1 MDRQELAD
9 LRREYSR
16 EVLDE
21 ASVDADPFTQFD
33 RWMHEAI
40 RSEMLDATA
49 MTLSTVDSDNRPSS
63 RVVLLKG
70 FDRTGFTFY
79 TNYESR
85 KARELAANP
94 NATVNFFWAELER
107 QINIRGRVEKG
118 SREEAEAYFRSRPL
132 ESRVGAWVSRQS
144 QEISSRAEIER
155 KFDEMLREKAPGDD
169 VPLPPFWGGYRLI
182 PDRFEFWQGR
192 PGRLHDRI
200 CYTFEAGSW
209 LITRL
214 SP

>member
-21 ASVDADPFTQFD
+21 TSVDADPFVQFGK
-33 RWMHEAI
+33 WMNEAI
-40 RSEMLDATA
+40 ASEMLDATA
-49 MTLSTVDSDNRPSS
+49 MVLSTVDAEHRPSS

-70 FDRTGFTFY
+70 FDERGFRFF

-85 KARELAANP
+85 KGRELDANP
-94 NATVNFFWAELER
+94 NATVHFFWPELER
-107 QINIRGRVEKG
+107 QINIRGRVERAT
-118 SREEAEAYFRSRPL
+118 REEAEEYFRTRPV
-132 ESRVGAWVSRQS
+132 ESRLGAWASNQS
-144 QEISSRAEIER
+144 ERLSSRAELEQKMKEVR
-155 KFDEMLREKAPGDD
+155 AKYLGDD
-169 VPLPPFWGGYRLI
+169 IPLPPFWGGFRVI

-192 PGRLHDRI
+192 PSRLHDRI
-200 CYTFEAGSW
+200 CYSLDSRKW
-209 LITRL
+209 KISRL

>member
-21 ASVDADPFTQFD
+21 TAVDADPFTQFG
-33 RWMHEAI
+33 RWIHEAI
-40 RSEMLDATA
+40 VADLPDATA
-49 MTLSTVDSDNRPSS
+49 MTLSTVDADNRPSS

-70 FDRTGFTFY
+70 FDQTGFTFY

-85 KARELAANP
+85 KARELASNP
-94 NATVNFFWAELER
+94 YATLHFFWAELER
-107 QINIRGRVEKG
+107 QINIRGRTEKA
-118 SREEAEAYFRSRPL
+118 SREEAEAYFRTRPV
-132 ESRVGAWVSRQS
+132 ESRVGAWASHQSTEVASRS
-144 QEISSRAEIER
+144 EIEK
-155 KFDEMLREKAPGDD
+155 KFDEMLAQFKGGD
-169 VPLPPFWGGYRLI
+169 VPLPPYWGGYRVT

-192 PGRLHDRI
+192 PSRLHDRV
-200 CYTFEAGSW
+200 CYTLENDSW
-209 LITRL
+209 RISRL

>member
-21 ASVDADPFTQFD
+21 TSVDPNPFTQFD

-40 RSEMLDATA
+40 SAAMLDATA
-49 MTLSTVDSDNRPSS
+49 MTLSTVDADNRPSS

-70 FDRTGFTFY
+70 FDDTAFTFY

-94 NATVNFFWAELER
+94 HATLHFFWAALER
-107 QINIRGRVEKG
+107 QINIRGRAEKG
-118 SREEAEAYFRSRPL
+118 SREEAEEYFRTRPV
-132 ESRVGAWVSRQS
+132 ESRVGAWASHQS
-144 QEISSRAEIER
+144 EEVSSRAAIEK
-155 KFDEMLREKAPGDD
+155 KFDEMLTEFAGGD
-169 VPLPPFWGGYRLI
+169 VPLPPYWGGYRVI

-192 PGRLHDRI
+192 PSRLHDRI
-200 CYTFEAGSW
+200 CYTLGEDGWRVS
-209 LITRL
+209 RL